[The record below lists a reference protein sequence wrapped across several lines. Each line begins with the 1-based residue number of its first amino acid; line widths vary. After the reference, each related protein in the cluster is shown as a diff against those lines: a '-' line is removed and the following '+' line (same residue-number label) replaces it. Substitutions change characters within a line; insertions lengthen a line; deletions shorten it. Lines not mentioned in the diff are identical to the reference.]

1 MEIVKDLSVSAF
13 RGSQVNINMEDFD
26 GSDVTP
32 FPVFIRRSQIVS
44 KVEKILNGSL
54 DSIPSTSTSVK
65 IQTMSGKVCL
75 RCKGKMLLGFANKLL
90 KTRSLLTSPSNVLP
104 HYLK

>member
-1 MEIVKDLSVSAF
+1 MIFQIHLDLQTSGRANNDISKEIMEIVKDLSVSAF

-44 KVEKILNGSL
+44 TYLIFL
-54 DSIPSTSTSVK
+54 
-65 IQTMSGKVCL
+65 Q
-75 RCKGKMLLGFANKLL
+75 
-90 KTRSLLTSPSNVLP
+90 NVLMI
-104 HYLK
+104 YLFYTGMIPKCILKIDVPNQIIRTFN

>member
-1 MEIVKDLSVSAF
+1 MQEKLENIHVCMYDFQIHLDLQTSGRANNDISKEIMEIVKDLSVSAF

-44 KVEKILNGSL
+44 MYTKSRIL
-54 DSIPSTSTSVK
+54 
-65 IQTMSGKVCL
+65 L
-75 RCKGKMLLGFANKLL
+75 R
-90 KTRSLLTSPSNVLP
+90 SS
-104 HYLK
+104 

>member
-1 MEIVKDLSVSAF
+1 MIFQIHLDLQTSGRANNDISKEIMEIVKDLSVSAF

-44 KVEKILNGSL
+44 KVEKILKGSL
-54 DSIPSTSTSVK
+54 DSIPSTSTSLK
-65 IQTMSGKVCL
+65 IQIMGGKVCL
-75 RCKGKMLLGFANKLL
+75 RCKVL
-90 KTRSLLTSPSNVLP
+90 K
-104 HYLK
+104 

>member
-1 MEIVKDLSVSAF
+1 MIFQIHLDLQTSGRANNDISKEIMEIVKDLSVSAF

-44 KVEKILNGSL
+44 KVEKILKGCL
-54 DSIPSTSTSVK
+54 DSIPSTSVK
-65 IQTMSGKVCL
+65 IQIMSGKVCL
-75 RCKGKMLLGFANKLL
+75 RCKLGL
-90 KTRSLLTSPSNVLP
+90 V
-104 HYLK
+104 

>member
-1 MEIVKDLSVSAF
+1 MIFQIHLDLQTSGRANNDISKEIMEIVKDLSVSAF

-44 KVEKILNGSL
+44 KVEKILKGSL
-54 DSIPSTSTSVK
+54 DSIPSTSVK
-65 IQTMSGKVCL
+65 IQIMDWKVC
-75 RCKGKMLLGFANKLL
+75 
-90 KTRSLLTSPSNVLP
+90 
-104 HYLK
+104 

>member
-1 MEIVKDLSVSAF
+1 MIFQIHLDLQTSGRANNDISKEIMEIVKDLSVSAF

-44 KVEKILNGSL
+44 TYLIQCSDSPTKYL
-54 DSIPSTSTSVK
+54 DD
-65 IQTMSGKVCL
+65 
-75 RCKGKMLLGFANKLL
+75 
-90 KTRSLLTSPSNVLP
+90 
-104 HYLK
+104 